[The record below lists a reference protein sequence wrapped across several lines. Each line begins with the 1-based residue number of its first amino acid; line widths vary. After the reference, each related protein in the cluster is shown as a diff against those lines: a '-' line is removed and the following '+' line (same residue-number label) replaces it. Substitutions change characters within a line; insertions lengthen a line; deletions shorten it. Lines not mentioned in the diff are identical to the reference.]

1 MAAFRPGPS
10 LPPLAGKRTA
20 GSCRR
25 PTKRRVHVSRDART
39 PLVPAMGTP
48 PASAWSAGEVPGPTH
63 DRSCLPPFSHPLSRC
78 DLLSSHL
85 PLLCL
90 WCVEGT
96 SSAQRTSSV
105 LSLHRPTLH
114 GEDETKGGRTA
125 HRIML
130 QGRTPGS
137 GGHHSTEGRCQQA
150 SCFWNLLSL

>member
-1 MAAFRPGPS
+1 RWAGR
-10 LPPLAGKRTA
+10 GKRAAQRGRSSQEGNGTMWHWEQWCLF
-20 GSCRR
+20 SWSSFSTVFSYV
-25 PTKRRVHVSRDART
+25 TKLTILGNH
-39 PLVPAMGTP
+39 

-63 DRSCLPPFSHPLSRC
+63 DRSCLPAFSHPLSRC

-137 GGHHSTEGRCQQA
+137 GGHHSTEGR
-150 SCFWNLLSL
+150 